1 MFKRTF
7 LFLFFFQLLI
17 QSSFLRGNEYFK
29 YEFLYSHLPEND
41 PKGLQIVKES
51 IKTAKKSKDYF
62 HLSWALEDAV
72 YFAKDAKQKLF
83 YANEAIDASLKTK
96 DQEEIARAYQGKG
109 IVLYYNFSDYSG
121 ALKEYITAGDYL
133 KKSKDQYLIHK
144 NHFQLGKVR
153 MFLAHYDV
161 AKIEFEIAL
170 DYFKTA
176 YENSN
181 STNEKNNLARGYL
194 NSLYELALLSY
205 REGNLKRSTLYVEEG
220 LSVLEHEKNL
230 PLEKGKFLS
239 LVGIDKY
246 LKVDYELALQVLEN
260 ANLLLAFESDKVS
273 YALNEFY
280 LGKVLLSLDKEAQSR
295 PHLLKVDS
303 LFSVHGFNLNEL
315 KFNYELLAGTSSNL
329 SLNEELHYTKQLRK
343 SDSIRLSQYPEIY
356 HLIYGSSLEKQK
368 PQTGFF
374 FAQLR
379 NLSGGNNQRTLIVLG
394 GCFLALC
401 LVLLFLFKSKL
412 KSKFQSRIKNQV
424 LPSLNFASSDPRG
437 KEHLNELEPLKKNK
451 VQPTKRE
458 FRKFTKHQE
467 VHFEMG
473 DLKRAGMEDTYEDD
487 KGDSENTDLKIPG
500 REFTDLEKNDLENID
515 LENID
520 LENAELKFTKL
531 ERTNPDGQEEVP
543 GQLVAQSKHATKNAL
558 LENGFTE
565 VQYLFLEQKLTE
577 WEITLG
583 FLKPDIIVS
592 SLARELEV
600 SAKLL
605 SFAINHKHRMKF
617 KTYINRLKIEYI
629 AGRLKENPKYQNYT
643 IEALALEC
651 GIASRQVFTRL
662 FNQFCGEP
670 PTVLIERLRTQKEKS
685 EFSGKISQN

>member
-7 LFLFFFQLLI
+7 WFLFFFQLFIL
-17 QSSFLRGNEYFK
+17 SSFLRGNEYFK

-41 PKGLQIVKES
+41 PRGLKIVKES

-72 YFAKDAKQKLF
+72 FFAKDAKQKLF

-96 DQEEIARAYQGKG
+96 DPEEIARAYQGKG

-133 KKSKDQYLIHK
+133 KKSKDEYLIHK

-205 REGNLKRSTLYVEEG
+205 REGNLKKSSEYIEEG
-220 LSVLEHEKNL
+220 LSVLEHEKNF

-260 ANLLLAFESDKVS
+260 ANTLLAFESDKVS

-295 PHLLKVDS
+295 SHLLKVDS
-303 LFSVHGFNLNEL
+303 LFSAHGFNLNEL
-315 KFNYELLAGTSSNL
+315 KFNYQLLAGTSSNL
-329 SLNEELHYTKQLRK
+329 SPKEELHYTKQLRK
-343 SDSIRLSQYPEIY
+343 SDSIRLSQYPQIY
-356 HLIYGSSLEKQK
+356 QMIYGSSLENQK

-374 FAQLR
+374 FAQLQ
-379 NLSGGNNQRTLIVLG
+379 NLSTGNNQLTISVIVGCVVGFFLI
-394 GCFLALC
+394 
-401 LVLLFLFKSKL
+401 LLFLFKSKL

-424 LPSLNFASSDPRG
+424 LPSLNFASGNLPEI
-437 KEHLNELEPLKKNK
+437 EHLSELEPLKKNK
-451 VQPTKRE
+451 VEPTKRE
-458 FRKFTKHQE
+458 FRKFTQHQKG
-467 VHFEMG
+467 HSKKG
-473 DLKRAGMEDTYEDD
+473 DLKRAGMEDTDEDD
-487 KGDSENTDLKIPG
+487 KADSENTDLKIPG
-500 REFTDLEKNDLENID
+500 REFTDLEKKD

-531 ERTNPDGQEEVP
+531 ERTNPDAQEEVP
-543 GQLVAQSKHATKNAL
+543 GQLVAQSRHTTKSAL

-565 VQYLFLEQKLTE
+565 AQYLLLEQKLTE
-577 WEITLG
+577 WESVLG
-583 FLKPDIIVS
+583 FLKPDITVN

-605 SFAINHKHRMKF
+605 SFAINHKHQMKF

-670 PTVLIERLRTQKEKS
+670 PTVLIERLRAEKEKS